1 MIAQLKANF
10 LMLYPNMVLT
20 PCVLYPGVGS
30 ANAHN
35 KMRSRK
41 CSSGG
46 REQRVNALIYKRAG
60 ALLPKT
66 KVSFQ

>member
-1 MIAQLKANF
+1 MERSVVV
-10 LMLYPNMVLT
+10 MT
-20 PCVLYPGVGS
+20 GS
-30 ANAHN
+30 PWSPLGIGMRGCAFFNAV
-35 KMRSRK
+35 SAAA
-41 CSSGG
+41 SLGG